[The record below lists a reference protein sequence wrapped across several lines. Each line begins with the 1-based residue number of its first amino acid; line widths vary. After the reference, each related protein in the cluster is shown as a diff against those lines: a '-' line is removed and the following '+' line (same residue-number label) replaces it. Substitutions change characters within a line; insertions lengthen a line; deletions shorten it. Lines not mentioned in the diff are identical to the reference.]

1 MTGAVIGSRVW
12 IDGEMVLADEAS
24 VSLADRGFTLGD
36 GLFETL
42 LWTGH
47 EIRYF
52 GDHMVRLAASANAL
66 GLILPQPVDAIEAGL
81 KALGLDADGQ
91 AAALRLTLTRGP
103 GPRGLSLPNPSTP
116 RLIATLAGFTRPTKP
131 VNLKTV
137 TIMRNCGAPSAR
149 FKTLSYIDN
158 IMALNQ
164 AQALGGDDAIM
175 LGTSGNVACASSAN
189 IVIQFEGQNLTPAL
203 DDGALPGI
211 VRGRLIQAG
220 LIKEARI
227 SPEMLAASSRAALTN
242 ALIGVR
248 GIASIDDRQLEI
260 APSWLFKFLSV
271 YGLFTGSAIF
281 RQIRGL

>member
-1 MTGAVIGSRVW
+1 MTGTVIGSRVW
-12 IDGEMVLADEAS
+12 IDGQMLRAEEAS

-47 EIRYF
+47 NVRYF
-52 GDHMVRLAASANAL
+52 DDHMLRLAASAKAMDINLAHSA
-66 GLILPQPVDAIEAGL
+66 DAIEAGL
-81 KALGLDADGQ
+81 SSLAQDADGQ
-91 AAALRLTLTRGP
+91 VAALRLTLTRGP
-103 GPRGLSLPNPSTP
+103 GPRGLGLPTPSSP
-116 RLIATLAGFTRPTKP
+116 RLIATLAVFVRPTKP
-131 VNLKTV
+131 VDLKTV
-137 TIMRNCGAPSAR
+137 TIMRNCGAPSAC

-158 IMALNQ
+158 IMALSQ
-164 AQALGGDDAIM
+164 GQALGGDDAIM

-203 DDGALPGI
+203 EDGALPGI

-227 SPEMLAASSRAALTN
+227 NPEMLAACSRAALTN

-248 GIASIDDRQLEI
+248 SVASIDDRQLDT
-260 APSWLFKFLSV
+260 ATSWVSDLVDRL
-271 YGLFTGSAIF
+271 
-281 RQIRGL
+281 

>member
-1 MTGAVIGSRVW
+1 MREALVGSRVW
-12 IDGEMVLADEAS
+12 IDGEMLRAEEAS

-47 EIRYF
+47 DIRYF
-52 GDHMVRLAASANAL
+52 DDHMVRLANSAKAI
-66 GLILPQPVDAIEAGL
+66 GLPLSQSVEAIGAGL
-81 KALGLDADGQ
+81 TALARDADGQ
-91 AAALRLTLTRGP
+91 AAALRLTLTRGS
-103 GPRGLSLPNPSTP
+103 GPRGLLLPNPSAP

-137 TIMRNCGAPSAR
+137 TINRNCGAPSAC

-164 AQALGGDDAIM
+164 AQALGSDDAIM
-175 LGTSGNVACASSAN
+175 LGTNGNVACASSAN
-189 IVIQFEGQNLTPAL
+189 IVIQFAAQNLTPAL
-203 DDGALPGI
+203 EDGALPGI

-227 SPEMLAASSRAALTN
+227 SPQMLAVCSRAALTN

-248 GIASIDDRQLEI
+248 LVSSIDNRQLDI
-260 APSWLFKFLSV
+260 APSWFGDLMD
-271 YGLFTGSAIF
+271 GL
-281 RQIRGL
+281 

>member
-1 MTGAVIGSRVW
+1 MTGALIGSRVW
-12 IDGEMVLADEAS
+12 IDGEIVLAGEAS
-24 VSLADRGFTLGD
+24 VRLADRGFTLGD

-47 EIRYF
+47 DIRYF
-52 GDHMVRLAASANAL
+52 DDHMVRLATSAKAMDINLAHS
-66 GLILPQPVDAIEAGL
+66 VNSIEAGL
-81 KALGLDADGQ
+81 IALAQDAAGQ
-91 AAALRLTLTRGP
+91 VAALRLTLTRGP
-103 GPRGLSLPNPSTP
+103 GPRGLLVPNPSSP
-116 RLIATLAGFTRPTKP
+116 RLIATLAGFTRPTDP

-137 TIMRNCGAPSAR
+137 TIMRNCGAPSSR

-175 LGTSGNVACASSAN
+175 LGTSSNVACASSAN

-211 VRGRLIQAG
+211 VRGRLLEAG

-227 SPEMLAASSRAALTN
+227 SHQMLAACSHAALTN

-248 GIASIDDRQLEI
+248 SVASIDDRQLDT
-260 APSWLFKFLSV
+260 ATSWIGDLMV
-271 YGLFTGSAIF
+271 GL
-281 RQIRGL
+281 